1 MKIILPII
9 FLIIFNYKSFAEGVW
24 FPTNKPN
31 CEIWNPQP
39 QDNESAFWSGECL
52 DGKAHGKGALTWK
65 FKKNGKFIMRLVE
78 GEMKNGRRE
87 GKIKIT
93 YENGDIYIGEL
104 NENGNRHG
112 QGKYIYSNGKVK
124 EGVWEDG
131 KMISQSKPI

>member
-1 MKIILPII
+1 MKILFSITFIL
-9 FLIIFNYKSFAEGVW
+9 LINSQSFAEGVW

-39 QDNESAFWSGECL
+39 QEDETAFWSGKCL
-52 DGKAHGKGALTWK
+52 NGKAHGKGALTWK

-78 GEMKNGRRE
+78 GNMKNGRRE

-112 QGKYIYSNGKVK
+112 LGKYIYSNGKVK

-131 KMISQSKPI
+131 KMVSKSKPI